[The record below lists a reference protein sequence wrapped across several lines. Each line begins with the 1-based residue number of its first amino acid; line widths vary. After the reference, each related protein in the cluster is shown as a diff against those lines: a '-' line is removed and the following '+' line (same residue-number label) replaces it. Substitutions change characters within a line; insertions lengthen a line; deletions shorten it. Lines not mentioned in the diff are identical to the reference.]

1 MNKYYNLI
9 VCVTAIMAMSSCSF
23 FEGEKPQSNQQEK
36 SSTIEGLPLE
46 IKNKIAA
53 QDTLMNELVS
63 KVDTLAEAL
72 SQAQQENAKL
82 KAQVDD
88 LKSPKST
95 WAYVSIGAFAL
106 GLIALIMSLFRAKRV
121 KEEKV
126 YEIFEKCIDD
136 SRRINELQV
145 NVKNLMYTQQNSRT
159 NQSNTS
165 YAPNTGSRLHQLE
178 NQMSQVIAAI
188 NKMTTSAQPMTQPR
202 SDTPKPHKD
211 AEYQKVGYAK
221 NDMGTYFTTIYESNQ
236 EGCVFK
242 IAFTSPTKGR
252 FNIIS
257 LDKIQSRN
265 DWQQKIECSGI
276 SIKDASDF
284 RVEEEGLCKK
294 IEENTWQV
302 TKPLKIRLLK

>member
-1 MNKYYNLI
+1 MNKLLNLI
-9 VCVTAIMAMSSCSF
+9 VCVTAIMAMSSCNF
-23 FEGEKPQSNQQEK
+23 FEGEKTESNQPEK
-36 SSTIEGLPLE
+36 SNTTEGLSLD

-72 SQAQQENAKL
+72 SQAQQENVKL

-88 LKSPKST
+88 FKSPKST
-95 WAYVSIGAFAL
+95 WAYVSMGAFAL
-106 GLIALIMSLFRAKRV
+106 GLVALIMSLFRTKGV
-121 KEEKV
+121 KEERV

-136 SRRINELQV
+136 SRRIKELQV
-145 NVKNLMYTQQNSRT
+145 NVNNLMSIQRNSRS

-165 YAPNTGSRLHQLE
+165 NASNTDSRLRQLE
-178 NQMSQVIAAI
+178 NQISQVIAAI
-188 NKMTTSAQPMTQPR
+188 NKMATSAQPMIQPH
-202 SDTPKPHKD
+202 SDTPISNKD
-211 AEYQKVGYAK
+211 HEYQKVGYAK
-221 NDMGTYFTTIYESNQ
+221 NDRDLYFTTIYDSNQ

-242 IAFTSPTKGR
+242 ITFTSPTKGK
-252 FNIIS
+252 FNIVS

-276 SIKDASDF
+276 SIKEASDF
-284 RVEEEGLCKK
+284 RVEDEGICEKMD
-294 IEENTWQV
+294 ENTWQV

>member
-1 MNKYYNLI
+1 MT
-9 VCVTAIMAMSSCSF
+9 VIMAMSSCSF
-23 FEGEKPQSNQQEK
+23 FEGDKTQGKQQEK
-36 SSTIEGLPLE
+36 SSTIEGFPLE

-53 QDTLMNELVS
+53 QDTLMKELVS

-82 KAQVDD
+82 KAQVED

-95 WAYVSIGAFAL
+95 WAYVSMGAFAL
-106 GLIALIMSLFRAKRV
+106 GLIALIISLFRAKGV
-121 KEEKV
+121 KEERGH
-126 YEIFEKCIDD
+126 EIFNNKCIGD
-136 SRRINELQV
+136 SGMEQQEK
-145 NVKNLMYTQQNSRT
+145 VKNSKCTQQNSRT

-165 YAPNTGSRLHQLE
+165 HAPDIDSRLSKLENRMSKLE
-178 NQMSQVIAAI
+178 NQPQVSMNI
-188 NKMTTSAQPMTQPR
+188 NKMTTSVQPMIQPR
-202 SDTPKPHKD
+202 SDAPKLHKD

-221 NDMGTYFTTIYESNQ
+221 NDTATYFTTIYESNQ

-242 IAFTSPTKGR
+242 ITFTSPTNGV

-276 SIKDASDF
+276 SIKEASDF
-284 RVEEEGLCKK
+284 QVEEEGLCEK
-294 IEENTWQV
+294 IEADTWQV
-302 TKPLKIRLLK
+302 TKPLKIRLRK